1 VNRRQILSL
10 ALGGGLAA
18 AGLPGTR
25 PDAIAAT
32 ATRGIADVHAHLAI
46 PAYLALLSKAGI
58 RSPGYTAQG
67 RNTAPT
73 GGGQSDDNPE
83 AIASRL
89 RLMDEGG
96 VASQLISQSL
106 GPYATDQDLAVQA
119 ARLAN
124 DRHAALAREHP
135 GRLPGLAVLPL
146 PHIDASLAELRRALD
161 LLGLVGVGLHATS
174 LGKSIADPHFAPL
187 LAEMNRRRGILC
199 VHPSVNGLMSPLL
212 LDWKL
217 EAAAGPLLEDA
228 VVALQLI
235 SSNVPLR
242 YPELRIVIPHLG
254 GGLAGM
260 LDRLDNQ
267 LPLAVPGLAARP
279 SEMARL
285 FWYDSVSH
293 GSKTA
298 LRAAVEAFGASRLL
312 PGSDFPVLL
321 AFEPYAATFGYVR
334 KALAPA
340 DAEHILYRNADA
352 LFGSSPTQKKVVP

>member
-1 VNRRQILSL
+1 VNRRHLLSL
-10 ALGGGLAA
+10 ALGGGFAA
-18 AGLPGTR
+18 AGLRGTT
-25 PDAIAAT
+25 PNAIAA
-32 ATRGIADVHAHLAI
+32 AARRGIVDVHAHLAI
-46 PAYLALLSKAGI
+46 PGYLALLARGGI
-58 RSPGYTAQG
+58 RSPGYAGQG
-67 RNTAPT
+67 RNVPPT
-73 GGGQSDDNPE
+73 SGGQSGDNPE
-83 AIASRL
+83 AIAARL
-89 RLMDEGG
+89 RLMDEAG
-96 VASQLISQSL
+96 VASQIVSQSL
-106 GPYATDQDLAVQA
+106 GPYTSDRDLAVQA

-135 GRLPGLAVLPL
+135 GRLLGLAVLPL
-146 PHIDASLAELRRALD
+146 PHVDASLAELRRALD
-161 LLGLVGVGLHATS
+161 LLGLAGVGLHATS

-187 LAEMNRRRGILC
+187 FAEMNRRSGLVC

-235 SSNVPLR
+235 SGNVPLR

-254 GGLAGM
+254 GGLAAM

-279 SEMARL
+279 SEMAQL

-293 GSKTA
+293 GSKAA

-321 AFEPYAATFGYVR
+321 AFEPYAETFGYIR
-334 KALAPA
+334 KALAPP
-340 DAEHILYRNADA
+340 DAEQILYRNTDR
-352 LFGSSPTQKKVVP
+352 LFGNSPIQKKVVP

>member
-1 VNRRQILSL
+1 MNRRQILSL

-18 AGLPGTR
+18 AGLPGSG
-25 PDAIAAT
+25 PSVIAAT
-32 ATRGIADVHAHLAI
+32 ARRGIVDIHAHLAI
-46 PAYLALLSKAGI
+46 PAYLALLARAGI
-58 RSPGYTAQG
+58 RSPGYSAQG
-67 RNTAPT
+67 QNAAPT
-73 GGGQSDDNPE
+73 STGQSGDNPQ
-83 AIASRL
+83 AIAARL
-89 RLMDEGG
+89 RLMNEAG
-96 VASQLISQSL
+96 VVSQLVSQSL
-106 GPYATDQDLAVQA
+106 GPYTSEENLAVQA

-135 GRLPGLAVLPL
+135 GRLLGLAVLPL

-161 LLGLVGVGLHATS
+161 LLGLAGIGLHATS

-187 LAEMNRRRGILC
+187 FAEMNRRRCLVC

-267 LPLAVPGLAARP
+267 LPLVIPGLAARP

-285 FWYDSVSH
+285 FWYDSISH
-293 GSKTA
+293 GSKAA

-321 AFEPYAATFGYVR
+321 AFEPYAATFGYIR
-334 KALAPA
+334 KTLAPA
-340 DAEHILYRNADA
+340 DAEHILYRNADR
-352 LFGSSPTQKKVVP
+352 LFGNSRIQKKVVP